1 MAPNGALSF
10 TIAHSGYTP
19 PGSSYESFNVT
30 LPEDGSPIGSLTYNE
45 TGFLACP
52 TEGTEGPYQVF
63 LDVDDLSDYDV
74 PGGCLEECIGFL
86 AGVFLS
92 ESQDQSAA
100 WQYE

>member
-1 MAPNGALSF
+1 M
-10 TIAHSGYTP
+10 AHSGLTP
-19 PGSSYESFNVT
+19 SGSSFESFNVT
-30 LPEDGSPIGSLTYNE
+30 LPEDGSPFGSLTYDE

-63 LDVDDLSDYDV
+63 VDTDDLSDYDV
-74 PGGCLEECIGFL
+74 PGGCLNECIGFAAEVIL
-86 AGVFLS
+86 N